1 MKTILHLC
9 ADIGSDSWY
18 FAQDAEF
25 EVIKIGAD
33 IGVENYT
40 HKGEVYGII
49 ANPVCTEFSTAKGFH
64 KENDIEKGMFLVNQ
78 CLRII
83 KETKPVFWVIEN
95 PYNGRL
101 KDILGEPKAVYQPW
115 QYGSPWTK
123 KTALWGKFEMPYPL
137 FAKWEYVLK
146 ISELYVRPGRGKPSL
161 AFLHKS
167 AIDFIPEF
175 HKFKD
180 KIFND
185 AGFRSLCSQ
194 GFAEQFYLCNRAH
207 EARVSEKD
215 ANVI

>member
-9 ADIGSDSWY
+9 ADIGSDSFY
-18 FAQDAEF
+18 FAQDSEF

-40 HKGEVYGII
+40 HNGEVYGII

-64 KENDIEKGMFLVNQ
+64 KENDIEKGMFLVNH

-83 KETKPVFWVIEN
+83 KETNPVFWVIEN

-101 KDILGEPKAVYQPW
+101 KDVFGEPKAVYQPW

-123 KTALWGKFEMPYPL
+123 KTALWGKFEMPEPL
-137 FAKWEYVLK
+137 FSKWEQVPK
-146 ISELYVRPGRGKPSL
+146 IPELYTRPGRGKPSL

-180 KIFND
+180 KIFDD

-194 GFAEQFYLCNRAH
+194 GFAEQFYKSNRALFTS
-207 EARVSEKD
+207 ARCAS
-215 ANVI
+215 